1 MTYIPRK
8 CTEIVEDGNSGDK
21 PPLSS
26 RPLEEFRDTGAYVL
40 LGAPGAGKTT
50 EFEKEADKKEN
61 FHYITARNF
70 ILDDLP
76 AECHDKT
83 LFIDGL
89 DEIRAGKHDQRT
101 PFDKI
106 RSNLLKLGCPRF
118 RLSCREADWFGTNDS
133 EHLKYVSPDENI
145 RILRLDPLSDDDI
158 IQILSCNHNLDK
170 PESFVS
176 SAHERGIGALLAN
189 PQSLGMLVYAVANG
203 EKWPSTRIETFDL
216 ACRRLI
222 GEHNQEHKLVNSVA
236 DVPSLFN
243 VAGKLCAIQLLT
255 GHAGYAFATNKINRD
270 YIDIEFIPSD
280 ENKTSH
286 HVLRTKL
293 FESTF
298 EGHVTPTHRHI
309 AEFLGGWYLAELAGK
324 NIPVGRILSL
334 MTGYDGG
341 VVAELRGLSSWIAAH
356 SKLSRREI
364 IQRDPLGTV
373 IYGDI
378 GSFSTE
384 EKLQILICLK
394 QEAQENPWL
403 FTIKDSRLA
412 DLVSPDT
419 ENFFQEFL
427 ACRIR
432 DDSHQSFVAF
442 LLGSLLYSRTNFPRL
457 KDVLIDVLIDVVRDE
472 RWWLR
477 IRKDAL
483 DVIIQQSRNDK
494 DLLRK
499 LKKLLSDVNS
509 GSIPDPNDE
518 LLGRLLKELYPNS
531 LPDNEIWKYLR
542 MPKNSNFIGHY
553 ELFWFQDIG
562 ENLTTAQFATLFH
575 EFAENFDS
583 LLNEYANNE
592 TRFPLFRY
600 VLHRLLERSGEFNK
614 ASEITEDSTHKI
626 NLSKKAIKEKLG
638 NHPVFKYISL
648 LPVEYPPTVEH
659 RNRTEEA
666 EKELQTEIRKF
677 QLALIDFVRSHRET
691 LAKNEGD
698 PHALHE
704 LAKVYFRHFTNFK
717 GDTPSDRLR
726 NFLGNDDNLVNTV
739 IKGLQGSVVRTDI
752 PNETEIIKLRE
763 SNSTHYLALPFL
775 AGLEEVFKNISESCE
790 IPIGEKQSRQA
801 LAFYYNAQLPKSLSD
816 SPPFWYKTLIRTNP
830 KVVSDIFV
838 KSALSRIHNGEESLT
853 DLYNLLPEENVNVT
867 RRVSMTLLEKFP
879 VRCKSKQ
886 IKALRSLLIA
896 TILRCDEKPFLLK
909 IVRKKLSYRSM
920 NIAQRVHWLTA
931 GLIVSPSS
939 FYERSLEKYLKNHER
954 RIQNL
959 CEFIISFP
967 EELIKR
973 LGVQALKL
981 MIQLVGPYHELIS
994 SGSLQ
999 SGSIDTPV
1007 RIGNLV
1013 YGLIQ
1018 RLASIPYPEA
1028 TEAFE
1033 YILDSDVLNSR
1044 RSDLQNALYKQKSVR
1059 RESDFSHCTID
1070 QVLQTLSNKKPANAA
1085 DLSALTMDILNELA
1099 TNIRNGPT
1107 SDWRQY
1113 WNMDRDKPSTPL
1125 FENFCRDALLS
1136 DLRARLNH
1144 LGIGVTAHQ
1153 EHTYADDKR
1162 SDVCVECDGYNVPVE
1177 IKKSD
1182 HDDLW
1187 NSAKNQL
1194 IAKYTK
1200 DPKTDGYGIYLVF
1213 WFGKELCKRPK
1224 SRPRPE
1230 TADELKKLLYDNL
1243 ADDQKRKISICVIDV
1258 EKH

>member
-21 PPLSS
+21 TPLSS

-50 EFEKEADKKEN
+50 EFKKEADKEKF

-70 ILDDLP
+70 ILNDLP

-89 DEIRAGKHDQRT
+89 DEIRAGKHDDQRT
-101 PFDKI
+101 AFDKFDKI
-106 RSNLLKLGCPRF
+106 RSNLEKLGRPRF
-118 RLSCREADWFGTNDS
+118 RLSCREADWFGSNDRDN
-133 EHLKYVSPDENI
+133 LKYVSPDRNV
-145 RILRLDPLSDDDI
+145 RVLRLDPLSNDDI
-158 IQILSCNHNLDK
+158 IQILRCNHNLDK

-176 SAHERGIGALLAN
+176 SAHERGIGALLTN

-203 EKWPSTRIETFDL
+203 EKWPSTRIETFEL

-236 DVPSLFN
+236 YIPSLLN
-243 VAGKLCAIQLLT
+243 VAGELCAIQLLT
-255 GHAGYAFATNKINRD
+255 GHAGYAFATDKINRG
-270 YIDIEFIPSD
+270 YIDIELMPSD
-280 ENKTSH
+280 ENKTPH

-298 EGHVTPTHRHI
+298 EGHVTPTHRHV
-309 AEFLGGWYLAELAGK
+309 AEFLGGRYLAELAEN

-334 MTGYDGG
+334 MTGGYDGG
-341 VVAELRGLSSWIAAH
+341 VVAELRGLSSWVAAH

-378 GSFSTE
+378 RNFSTE
-384 EKLQILICLK
+384 EKLQILNCLK
-394 QEAQENPWL
+394 KEAQENPWL

-419 ENFFQEFL
+419 ENFFQGVL
-427 ACRIR
+427 TCQTR
-432 DDSHQSFVAF
+432 DEPHQSFVAF
-442 LLGSLLYSRTNFPRL
+442 LLGSLLISRANSPRL
-457 KDVLIDVLIDVVRDE
+457 KDVLIDIVRDE
-472 RWWLR
+472 RWWPR
-477 IRKDAL
+477 IGEDAL

-494 DLLRK
+494 DLLTE
-499 LKKLLSDVNS
+499 LNFLLSDVNS
-509 GSIPDPNDE
+509 GAISDPDDE
-518 LLGRLLKELYPNS
+518 LLGRLLKKLYPGLLS
-531 LPDNEIWKYLR
+531 ENEIWQYLR
-542 MPKNSNFIGHY
+542 IPKNLNLLGNY
-553 ELFWFQDIG
+553 DLFWSQEIG
-562 ENLTTAQFATLFH
+562 KNLTTSQFATLLH

-592 TRFPLFRY
+592 TRFSLFRH

-614 ASEITEDSTHKI
+614 ASEITEDSIHKI
-626 NLSKKAIKEKLG
+626 NLSRKAIKEKLK
-638 NHPVFKYISL
+638 NHPVLKYRSL
-648 LPVEYPPTVEH
+648 LPVEYPATMEH
-659 RNRTEEA
+659 RNPNEEV
-666 EKELQTEIRKF
+666 EKGLKKIREF
-677 QLALIDFVRSHRET
+677 QLKLINSVRLHRET
-691 LAKNEGD
+691 LDKNEGD
-698 PHALHE
+698 PRALHK

-717 GDTPSDRLR
+717 GDTPLDRLC

-739 IKGLQGSVVRTDI
+739 IKGLRGSVVRTDI

-763 SNSTHYLALPFL
+763 RNETHYIALPFL
-775 AGLEEVFKNISESCE
+775 AGLEEMFKNISESCE

-801 LAFYYNAQLPKSLSD
+801 LAFYYNAQLPKSFSD
-816 SPPFWYKTLIRTNP
+816 SPPFWYKTLLKTNP
-830 KVVSDIFV
+830 KVVSDIFI

-853 DLYNLLPEENVNVT
+853 DLYNLLPEENINVT
-867 RRVSMTLLEKFP
+867 RQVSAILLEKFP

-886 IKALRSLLIA
+886 IKALRSLLVT
-896 TILRCDEKPFLLK
+896 TILRYDEKPFLE

-920 NIAQRVHWLTA
+920 DIAQRVHWLTV

-939 FYERSLEKYLKNHER
+939 FYEDLEKYLKDHEH

-959 CEFIISFP
+959 YEFIISFP
-967 EELIKR
+967 EELIKCLR
-973 LGVQALKL
+973 VPALKL

-999 SGSIDTPV
+999 SGSITTPV
-1007 RIGNLV
+1007 RIGNPV
-1013 YGLIQ
+1013 YELIQ
-1018 RLASIPYPEA
+1018 QLASITCQDA
-1028 TEAFE
+1028 TEALE
-1033 YILDSDVLNSR
+1033 YILDNDVLNSWSFYLR
-1044 RSDLQNALYKQKSVR
+1044 NALYKQKLVR

-1070 QVLQTLSNKKPANAA
+1070 EVLQTLSNKKPANAA
-1085 DLSALTMDILNELA
+1085 DLLALTMDVLSELSI
-1099 TNIRNGPT
+1099 NIRTGQT

-1113 WNMDRDKPSTPL
+1113 WNIDKGKPSVPRS
-1125 FENFCRDALLS
+1125 ENICRDTLLS
-1136 DLRARLNH
+1136 DLKIRLSQ

-1162 SDVCVECDGYNVPVE
+1162 SDICVEYNDYNVPVE
-1177 IKKSD
+1177 IKKSN

-1200 DPKTDGYGIYLVF
+1200 DPETDGYGIYLVF
-1213 WFGKELCKRPK
+1213 WFGKERCKKPK
-1224 SRPRPE
+1224 SGPRPE
-1230 TADELKKLLYDNL
+1230 TADKLKELLYDNL
-1243 ADDQKRKISICVIDV
+1243 ADDQKHKISICVIDV
-1258 EKH
+1258 EKQ

>member
-50 EFEKEADKKEN
+50 EFKNEAANKEN

-106 RSNLLKLGCPRF
+106 RSNLLKLGRPRF

-145 RILRLDPLSDDDI
+145 RVLRLDPLSDDDI
-158 IQILSCNHNLDK
+158 IQILRCNHNLDK

-176 SAHERGIGALLAN
+176 SAHKRGISALLTN
-189 PQSLGMLVYAVANG
+189 PQSLEMLVYAVANG
-203 EKWPSTRIETFDL
+203 EKWPSTRIETFGL

-222 GEHNQEHKLVNSVA
+222 GEHNQEHKLANSVA
-236 DVPSLFN
+236 DVPSLLN
-243 VAGKLCAIQLLT
+243 AAGKLCAIQLLT
-255 GHAGYAFATNKINRD
+255 GHEGYAFATDKINQD
-270 YIDIEFIPSD
+270 YIDIEFIPS
-280 ENKTSH
+280 ENRTSH

-298 EGHVTPTHRHI
+298 EGHVTPTHRHV
-309 AEFLGGWYLAELAGK
+309 AEFLGGRYLAELSGN

-364 IQRDPLGTV
+364 IQLDPLGTV

-378 GSFSTE
+378 RSFSTE
-384 EKLQILICLK
+384 EKLQILNCLK
-394 QEAQENPWL
+394 KEAQENPWL
-403 FTIKDSRLA
+403 FTIKDPRLA
-412 DLVSPDT
+412 DLVSPDM
-419 ENFFQEFL
+419 EKFFREFL
-427 ACRIR
+427 TCQTR

-442 LLGSLLYSRTNFPRL
+442 LLGSFLISRTNSPRL
-457 KDVLIDVLIDVVRDE
+457 KDVLIDVVRDE
-472 RWWLR
+472 CWWPR

-494 DLLRK
+494 NLLTE
-499 LKKLLSDVNS
+499 LKNLLSDVNS
-509 GSIPDPNDE
+509 GSIPDPDDE

-531 LPDNEIWKYLR
+531 LPDNEVWKYLR

-553 ELFWFQDIG
+553 DLFWSQEIG
-562 ENLTTAQFATLFH
+562 ENLTTSQFATLFH

-592 TRFPLFRY
+592 IRFPLFRY
-600 VLHRLLERSGEFNK
+600 VLRRLFERSSEFNK
-614 ASEITEDSTHKI
+614 ASEITEDSIHKI
-626 NLSKKAIKEKLG
+626 NLSRKAIKEKLE

-648 LPVEYPPTVEH
+648 LPVEYPPAVEH
-659 RNRTEEA
+659 GNPTEEV
-666 EKELQTEIRKF
+666 EKGLKRIREF
-677 QLALIDFVRSHRET
+677 QLALINFVRSNRET
-691 LAKNEGD
+691 LAKNQCD
-698 PHALHE
+698 PRALHE

-717 GDTPSDRLR
+717 GDTPSDRLY
-726 NFLGNDDNLVNTV
+726 NFLENDDNLVNTV

-763 SNSTHYLALPFL
+763 STQPHYLALPFL
-775 AGLEEVFKNISESCE
+775 AGLEEVFRNISESCE

-816 SPPFWYKTLIRTNP
+816 SPPFWYKTLLKTNP
-830 KVVSDIFV
+830 KVVSDVFV

-867 RRVSMTLLEKFP
+867 REVSMTLLEKFP
-879 VRCKSKQ
+879 VCCKSKQ
-886 IKALRSLLIA
+886 TKALRSLLVA
-896 TILRCDEKPFLLK
+896 TILRCDEKPFLE

-920 NIAQRVHWLTA
+920 DIAQRVHWLTA

-939 FYERSLEKYLKNHER
+939 LYAESLEEYLKDHER

-967 EELIKR
+967 AELIECLR
-973 LGVQALKL
+973 VPALKL

-999 SGSIDTPV
+999 SGSISTPV
-1007 RIGNLV
+1007 RISNLV

-1018 RLASIPYPEA
+1018 QLASIPCQDA
-1028 TEAFE
+1028 TEALE
-1033 YILDSDVLNSR
+1033 YILDNDVLNSW
-1044 RSDLQNALYKQKSVR
+1044 RSDLQNALYKQKLVR

-1070 QVLQTLSNKKPANAA
+1070 EVLQTLSNKKPANAA

-1113 WNMDRDKPSTPL
+1113 WNTDKGKPSTPRS
-1125 FENFCRDALLS
+1125 ENFCRDALLS
-1136 DLRARLNH
+1136 DLRARLDQ

-1200 DPKTDGYGIYLVF
+1200 DPETDGYGIYLVF

-1224 SRPRPE
+1224 SGPRPE
-1230 TADELKKLLYDNL
+1230 TADELKKLLHDNL

>member
-50 EFEKEADKKEN
+50 EFKNEAANKEN

-106 RSNLLKLGCPRF
+106 RSNLLKLGRPRF

-145 RILRLDPLSDDDI
+145 RVLRLDPLSDDDI
-158 IQILSCNHNLDK
+158 IQILRCNHNLDK

-176 SAHERGIGALLAN
+176 SAHKRGISALLTN
-189 PQSLGMLVYAVANG
+189 PQSLEMLVYAVANG
-203 EKWPSTRIETFDL
+203 EKWPSTRIETFGL

-222 GEHNQEHKLVNSVA
+222 GEHNQEHKLANSVA
-236 DVPSLFN
+236 DVPSLLN
-243 VAGKLCAIQLLT
+243 AAGKLCAIQLLT
-255 GHAGYAFATNKINRD
+255 GHEGYAFATDKINQD

-293 FESTF
+293 FNTF
-298 EGHVTPTHRHI
+298 EGHVTPTHRHV
-309 AEFLGGWYLAELAGK
+309 AEFLGGRYLAELAGN

-341 VVAELRGLSSWIAAH
+341 VVAKLRGLSSWVAAH

-378 GSFSTE
+378 RSFSTE
-384 EKLQILICLK
+384 EKLQILNCLK
-394 QEAQENPWL
+394 KEAQENPWL

-412 DLVSPDT
+412 DLISPDT
-419 ENFFQEFL
+419 ENFFREFL

-442 LLGSLLYSRTNFPRL
+442 LLESLLYSRTNSPEL
-457 KDVLIDVLIDVVRDE
+457 KDVLIDVVRDE

-494 DLLRK
+494 DLLTK
-499 LKKLLSDVNS
+499 LKNLLSDVNS

-542 MPKNSNFIGHY
+542 IPKNSNFIGHY

-562 ENLTTAQFATLFH
+562 ENLTTSQFATLFH

-583 LLNEYANNE
+583 LLNEYADNE
-592 TRFPLFRY
+592 TRFPLFRH

-614 ASEITEDSTHKI
+614 ASEITEDSIHKI
-626 NLSKKAIKEKLG
+626 NLSRKAIKEKLE

-648 LPVEYPPTVEH
+648 LPVEYPPTEEH
-659 RNRTEEA
+659 RNRTKEA

-698 PHALHE
+698 PRPLHQ
-704 LAKVYFRHFTNFK
+704 LARVYFRHLISFT
-717 GDTPSDRLR
+717 GDTPLDRLY
-726 NFLGNDDNLVNTV
+726 NFLENDDKLVNTV
-739 IKGLQGSVVRTDI
+739 LKGLRGSVVRTDI
-752 PNETEIIKLRE
+752 PDETEIIKLRE
-763 SNSTHYLALPFL
+763 SNQTHCIALPFL

-790 IPIGEKQSRQA
+790 ISIGEKQSWQA

-816 SPPFWYKTLIRTNP
+816 SPPFWYKTLLKTNP

-838 KSALSRIHNGEESLT
+838 KSALSRIYNGEESLT
-853 DLYNLLPEENVNVT
+853 DLYNLLPEENINVT
-867 RRVSMTLLEKFP
+867 RQVSVTLLEKFP

-886 IKALRSLLIA
+886 IKALRSLLVT
-896 TILRCDEKPFLLK
+896 TILRCDEKPFLE

-920 NIAQRVHWLTA
+920 DIAQRVHWLTA
-931 GLIVSPSS
+931 GLIVSPPS
-939 FYERSLEKYLKNHER
+939 FYEDLEKYLKDHEH

-967 EELIKR
+967 AELIECLR
-973 LGVQALKL
+973 VPALKL
-981 MIQLVGPYHELIS
+981 MIQLVGPYHELTS

-999 SGSIDTPV
+999 SGSTNTPE

-1018 RLASIPYPEA
+1018 QLASIPCQDA
-1028 TEAFE
+1028 TEALE
-1033 YILDSDVLNSR
+1033 YILDNDILNSWS
-1044 RSDLQNALYKQKSVR
+1044 SDLQNALYKQKSVR
-1059 RESDFSHCTID
+1059 RESDFKHCTID
-1070 QVLQTLSNKKPANAA
+1070 EALQTLSNKKPSNAA
-1085 DLSALTMDILNELA
+1085 DLSALTMDVLSELA
-1099 TNIRNGPT
+1099 INIRNGST

-1113 WNMDRDKPSTPL
+1113 WNIDKGKPPSPRS
-1125 FENFCRDALLS
+1125 ENICRNTLLS
-1136 DLRARLNH
+1136 DLKIRLSQ
-1144 LGIGVTAHQ
+1144 LGIGVTALQ
-1153 EHTYADDKR
+1153 EYTHADDKR
-1162 SDVCVECDGYNVPVE
+1162 SDICIEYNNYNVPVE
-1177 IKKSD
+1177 IKKNN
-1182 HDDLW
+1182 HGDLW

-1194 IAKYTK
+1194 VAKYTK
-1200 DPKTDGYGIYLVF
+1200 APETDGYGIYLVF
-1213 WFGKELCKRPK
+1213 WFGKELCKRPE
-1224 SRPRPE
+1224 SGLQPE

-1243 ADDQKRKISICVIDV
+1243 TDGQKRKIAICVIDV